1 MKKMTSSPST
11 DKHPNSNYPLRL
23 QKFLARAG
31 VASRRGSESLMTAGR
46 VTVNG
51 RTVTE
56 LGSKVDLTCDIVAVD
71 GKVVSIDDSPT
82 YLMLNK
88 PTGVLTTMDDPYN
101 RPTVA
106 SLVAD
111 AKQPALFPIGRL
123 DKDTSGLL
131 LFTTDGDLAYQ
142 AMHPKFEL
150 YKTYQVKVKGKLSPA
165 SLRALAEG
173 VQLDDGITAPAEVV
187 YDGAVLTLR
196 IHEGR
201 NRQVRRMC
209 EAVGHPV
216 LELHRSHYG
225 LLSLDALPEGSWRH
239 LSEDEVRDLK
249 AAVS

>member
-1 MKKMTSSPST
+1 M
-11 DKHPNSNYPLRL
+11 

-51 RTVTE
+51 VVVTE
-56 LGSKVDLTCDIVAVD
+56 LGSKVDPSCDIVAVD
-71 GKVVSIDDSPT
+71 GKVVSIDDTPT

-111 AKQPALFPIGRL
+111 ADQPALFPIGRL

-150 YKTYQVKVKGKLSPA
+150 YKTYQVKVEGKLSPA
-165 SLRALAEG
+165 TLKILAEG
-173 VQLDDGITAPAEVV
+173 VQLEDGITAPAEIA
-187 YDGAVLTLR
+187 YDGEVLTLGIR
-196 IHEGR
+196 EGR

-216 LELHRSHYG
+216 VKLHRSHYG
-225 LLSLDALPEGSWRH
+225 PLSLDALPEGSWRH
-239 LSEDEVRDLK
+239 LDEGEVQDLK
-249 AAVS
+249 NAVSSPLSC